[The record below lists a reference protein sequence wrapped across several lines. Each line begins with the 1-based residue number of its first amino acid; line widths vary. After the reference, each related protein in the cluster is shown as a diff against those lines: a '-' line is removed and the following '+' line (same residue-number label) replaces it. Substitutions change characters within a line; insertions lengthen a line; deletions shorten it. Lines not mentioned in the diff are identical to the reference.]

1 MGRLFKLEDTRNI
14 GIMAHIDAGKTTST
28 ERILFYTGV
37 TYKIGS
43 VDEGTATMDWMEQER
58 ERGITITSAA
68 TTAAWDR
75 FGKKYRVNIIDTP
88 GHVDFT
94 VEVERSLRVLDGA
107 VCVFDSVAG
116 VQPQS
121 ETVWRQA
128 DKYRV
133 PRVCFVN
140 KMDRMGADFDHVIRT
155 IRQRLGAHP
164 VPLQFPLG
172 REDNFIGI
180 IDFLEQ
186 KVTVWL
192 EETLGAKFEI
202 FDVEKLWDKAFIDSR
217 PDVAAALKGAAIDK
231 KFYDEHRNKVVEYIA
246 EHDDTL
252 VDKYLN
258 GEMLTIEEMRKS
270 IRKSTLAMKIVPVLP
285 GSAFKNKGIQP
296 LLDAVVDY
304 LPSPVD
310 VPPVEGANPEND
322 RVELRRA
329 ADDQPFSAL
338 AFKIMSDPFVGHVT
352 YIRVYSGVLKSG
364 SYVYNPGKRTRERI
378 SRLLQMHAN
387 KREEIE
393 EVYAGDI
400 CACVG
405 LKSVNTGDTLCDEQK
420 QIILESI
427 DFPAPVIS
435 VAIEPKTKADQD
447 KLSVAMQRLAQEDPT
462 FRVSTE
468 PDTGQTL
475 ISGMGELHLEIIVD
489 RMLREYNVQANV
501 GRPQVA
507 YRETIRKKAEAEGKY
522 IKQTG
527 GRGQYGHCEII
538 LHPLPSATHENMH
551 EMSTDEIDALCKQIV
566 GGPGGKW
573 RFDKEHRFL
582 FIDKIVGGSIPREFI
597 APIEAGIREALD
609 NGILAGFT
617 MVDVA
622 VVLVDGS
629 YHDVDSSEMAFKI
642 AGSMAFKAACAKAK
656 PVLLEPIMKVEVVVP
671 EEYMPAVFGDL
682 NARRSEIQGTENR
695 AGSNVIRVQVPLAQM
710 FGYATDLRSRT
721 QGRATFTMHFSHY
734 AEAPSSVSEEVIAK
748 ATGKAAK

>member
-1 MGRLFKLEDTRNI
+1 
-14 GIMAHIDAGKTTST
+14 
-28 ERILFYTGV
+28 
-37 TYKIGS
+37 
-43 VDEGTATMDWMEQER
+43 
-58 ERGITITSAA
+58 
-68 TTAAWDR
+68 
-75 FGKKYRVNIIDTP
+75 
-88 GHVDFT
+88 

-133 PRVCFVN
+133 PRICFVN
-140 KMDRMGADFDHVIRT
+140 KMDRMGADFDHVIGT
-155 IRQRLGAHP
+155 IRKRLGAHP

-180 IDFLEQ
+180 IDFLEE
-186 KVTVWL
+186 KVIVWL
-192 EETLGAKFEI
+192 EETLGAKYEI
-202 FDVEKLWDKAFIDSR
+202 FEVAKLWDKAFVDSR
-217 PDVAAALKGAAIDK
+217 PDVAAALKASAIDK

-246 EHDDTL
+246 EHDDEL
-252 VDKYLN
+252 VEKYLN
-258 GEMLTIEEMRKS
+258 GVTLTLEEMRKS
-270 IRKSTLAMKIVPVLP
+270 IRKSTLALKIVPVLA

-304 LPSPVD
+304 LPSPID
-310 VPPVEGANPEND
+310 VPPVEGTDPATDEPI
-322 RVELRRA
+322 LRRA
-329 ADDQPFSAL
+329 ADDQPFAAL

-364 SYVYNPGKRTRERI
+364 SYVVNSGKGTRERI

-387 KREEIE
+387 KREEIDTI
-393 EVYAGDI
+393 YAGDI

-405 LKSVNTGDTLCDEQK
+405 LKSVNTGDTLCDEEK
-420 QIILESI
+420 QIILENI

-447 KLSVAMQRLAQEDPT
+447 KLGVAMQRLAQEDPT

-507 YRETIRKKAEAEGKY
+507 YRETIRKSAVAEGKY

-527 GRGQYGHCEII
+527 GKGQYGHCKIE
-538 LHPLPSATHENMH
+538 LHPIPSSSHESMK
-551 EMSTDEIDALCKQIV
+551 EMSTDDLDVLAKEVV
-566 GGPGGKW
+566 GGGSAGKW
-573 RFDKEHRFL
+573 KFDKEHRFL

-597 APIEAGIREALD
+597 PPIEAGIREALD
-609 NGILAGFT
+609 NGILAGFP

-622 VVLVDGS
+622 AVLIDGS
-629 YHDVDSSEMAFKI
+629 YHDVDSNEMAFKI
-642 AGSMAFKAACAKAK
+642 AGSMAFKEACARAKA
-656 PVLLEPIMKVEVVVP
+656 VLLEPIMKVEVVVP
-671 EEYMPAVFGDL
+671 EEYMAAVFGDL
-682 NARRSEIQGTENR
+682 NARRSAIQGTENR
-695 AGSNVIRVQVPLAQM
+695 AGSNVIRVEVPLAQM

-734 AEAPSSVSEEVIAK
+734 AELPAALAEEVIK
-748 ATGKAAK
+748 KHRGEK

>member
-1 MGRLFKLEDTRNI
+1 MGRAFKLEDTRNI

-133 PRVCFVN
+133 PRICFVN
-140 KMDRMGADFDHVIRT
+140 KMDRMGADFDHVIGT
-155 IRQRLGAHP
+155 IRKRLGAHP

-180 IDFLEQ
+180 IDFLEE
-186 KVTVWL
+186 KVIVWL
-192 EETLGAKFEI
+192 EETLGAKYEI
-202 FDVEKLWDKAFIDSR
+202 FEVAKLWDKAFVDSR
-217 PDVAAALKGAAIDK
+217 PDVAAALKASAIDK

-246 EHDDTL
+246 EHDDEL
-252 VDKYLN
+252 VEKYLN
-258 GEMLTIEEMRKS
+258 GVALTLEEMRKS
-270 IRKSTLAMKIVPVLP
+270 IRKSTLALKIVPVLA

-304 LPSPVD
+304 LPSPLD
-310 VPPVEGANPEND
+310 VPPVEGTDPATDETI
-322 RVELRRA
+322 LRRSS
-329 ADDQPFSAL
+329 DEQPFAAL

-364 SYVYNPGKRTRERI
+364 SYVMNSGKGSRERI

-387 KREEIE
+387 KREEIDTI
-393 EVYAGDI
+393 YAGDI

-405 LKSVNTGDTLCDEQK
+405 LKSVNTGDTLCDEEK
-420 QIILESI
+420 QIILENI

-447 KLSVAMQRLAQEDPT
+447 KLGVAMQRLAQEDPT

-507 YRETIRKKAEAEGKY
+507 YRETIRKNAVGEGKY

-527 GRGQYGHCEII
+527 GKGQYGHCKIE
-538 LHPLPSATHENMH
+538 LHPIPSSSHESMK
-551 EMSTDEIDALCKQIV
+551 EMSTDDLDLLAKEVV
-566 GGPGGKW
+566 GGGSAGKW
-573 RFDKEHRFL
+573 KFDKEHRFL
-582 FIDKIVGGSIPREFI
+582 FIDKIAGGAIPREFI

-609 NGILAGFT
+609 NGILAGFP

-622 VVLVDGS
+622 AVLIDGS
-629 YHDVDSSEMAFKI
+629 YHDVDSNEMAFKI
-642 AGSMAFKAACAKAK
+642 AGSMAFKEACARAKA
-656 PVLLEPIMKVEVVVP
+656 VLLEPIMKVEVVVP
-671 EEYMPAVFGDL
+671 EEYMAAVFGDL
-682 NARRSEIQGTENR
+682 NARRSAIQGTENR
-695 AGSNVIRVQVPLAQM
+695 AGSNVIRVEVPLAQM

-734 AEAPSSVSEEVIAK
+734 AELPAALAEEVIK
-748 ATGKAAK
+748 KHRGEK